1 MRELELYVHI
11 PFCIKKC
18 AYCDF
23 LSGPAP
29 REDQKAYAD
38 ALMREIDRYRGK
50 FEESIVTSIF
60 FGGGTPSVL
69 ETKLMAGVI
78 SRIRDVF
85 QIDPC
90 AEITM
95 EMNPGTVSKEK
106 FLEWKEM
113 GINRLSIGLQSA
125 RNEELQILGR
135 IHTYE
140 EFLCCFAMAREAGF
154 SNINIDLISAVPGQT
169 AESFEKTLRKVAEL
183 APEHLSVYSLI
194 IEEGT
199 PFYEKY
205 GAESAQNSDT
215 LSLPDEEEDRRMYE
229 MTGQIL
235 GKYGYLRYEISN
247 YAKPG
252 FECRHNL
259 GYWERK
265 DYLGIGTG
273 ASSLINN
280 VRFSHIEDRSE
291 YVRIITEDE
300 TDQALERISTE
311 KEQLDLKAQME
322 EFMFLGLRKM
332 EGISKKKFESTFKVE
347 FDTVYGAVSK
357 KMEAEGL
364 LYICG
369 DQVCLS
375 KKGIDLSN
383 QVFVEYLDPLW
394 QQSE

>member
-23 LSGPAP
+23 LSGPASQDEQ
-29 REDQKAYAD
+29 REYAD
-38 ALMREIDRYRGK
+38 ALTREIDGYRGK
-50 FEESIVTSIF
+50 FDESIVTSIF

-69 ETKLMAGVI
+69 QTGLMESVTDRI
-78 SRIRDVF
+78 SEVF
-85 QIDPC
+85 QIDPG

-95 EMNPGTVSKEK
+95 EMNPGTVSEEK
-106 FLEWKEM
+106 FLAWKEM

-125 RNEELQILGR
+125 ENDELKILGR

-140 EFLCCFAMAREAGF
+140 EFLSCFTMARKTGF

-169 AESFEKTLRKVAEL
+169 AESFEKTLREVAEL

-199 PFYEKY
+199 PFYEMY
-205 GAESAQNSDT
+205 GSDSAQNSDT
-215 LSLPDEEEDRRMYE
+215 LKLPDEEEDRLMYE
-229 MTGQIL
+229 MTGRIL
-235 GKYGYLRYEISN
+235 GQYGYLRYEISN
-247 YAKPG
+247 YAKQG

-259 GYWERK
+259 GYWERR

-273 ASSLINN
+273 ASSLICN

-291 YVRIITEDE
+291 YVRIMTEE
-300 TDQALERISTE
+300 KEPAVALERILSE
-311 KEQLDLKAQME
+311 KEVLDVKAQME

-332 EGISKKKFESTFKVE
+332 EGISKINFRNIFGID
-347 FDTVYGAVSK
+347 FDTVYGAVSV
-357 KMEAEGL
+357 KMKAEGL
-364 LYICG
+364 ICIDG

-375 KKGIDLSN
+375 ERGIDLSN
-383 QVFVEYLDPLW
+383 QVFVEYLDPL
-394 QQSE
+394 

>member
-29 REDQKAYAD
+29 REEQKAYAD

-60 FGGGTPSVL
+60 FGGGTPSAL

-332 EGISKKKFESTFKVE
+332 EGISKKIFESTFKAE

>member
-29 REDQKAYAD
+29 REEQKAYAD

-332 EGISKKKFESTFKVE
+332 EGISKKIFESTFKAE

>member
-29 REDQKAYAD
+29 REEQKAYAD

-60 FGGGTPSVL
+60 FGGGTPSAL

-332 EGISKKKFESTFKVE
+332 EGISKKIFESTFKVE
-347 FDTVYGAVSK
+347 FDTLYGAVSK